1 MNQNKLQSL
10 IVCLLFISNFTLYP
24 VTPET
29 IHIIISEDKIMLS
42 EWEIPEELTLDTL
55 DTLESKIGKHDRTKE
70 TEDSIKYI
78 WDQLGIVAK
87 FSKNSKFLNKLTVF
101 YATTL
106 KNEEPIQNFKGK
118 MNFFSSDP
126 NQKVEATYKGW
137 ICRFKLGNRSLY
149 GICKGENRNLEQ
161 IDILSK

>member
-10 IVCLLFISNFTLYP
+10 VLSVFLITNFSLYP

-42 EWEIPEELTLDTL
+42 NWEIPEELTL
-55 DTLESKIGKHDRTKE
+55 DTLESKIGKHDRTND

-78 WDQLGIVAK
+78 WDHLGIVAK
-87 FSKNSKFLNKLTVF
+87 FSKKSKFLNKLTVF

-106 KNEEPIQNFKGK
+106 KNEEPKQSFKGK
-118 MNFFSSDP
+118 MNFSSSDP

>member
-10 IVCLLFISNFTLYP
+10 MLCLLFYSNVSVYP

-29 IHIIISEDKIMLS
+29 IHIIISEDKTMLS

-55 DTLESKIGKHDRTKE
+55 ESKIGTHDRTNE

-78 WDQLGIVAK
+78 WDHLGIVAK

-106 KNEEPIQNFKGK
+106 KNEEPKQNFKGK